1 MLRPIF
7 LVAFI
12 AGLIASC
19 GGSTETLPVTH
30 GSGGTAGAGGTG
42 GSGGTGDSG
51 LGGHGGVDPAPD
63 SGADASPGAL
73 QGLAFDIAV
82 TPDDG
87 GTTQWCQGPCMP
99 ATFFITK
106 ATESV
111 IEGVWGT
118 TGGASPVLL
127 TRSGAAAWELS
138 GTLLLGKERTW
149 AHAMCDN
156 ETNIGPATFRF
167 QDFDFDNHLD
177 LSISAWQVTKH
188 CSDDYTMQTEGNA
201 SLMGRPDARTPKAI
215 GPGSA
220 IEPMHGVKLVL
231 DKPMAADAK
240 AFLVP
245 VAGGGTLP
253 LTPTVMNGYVVGFE
267 TKHVLALGTAFTTT
281 FTGKDFAGIGTP
293 AEVGLETQADFG
305 VLALDGF
312 ESGATAGIF
321 GGSVVESFGVPALQG
336 KRMLHVPAGKRVL
349 LRLQRS
355 LDEQKLVMSARKYV
369 ACFGWLSDG
378 PLQLEAAV
386 QTANETH
393 AGSVPMGATPA
404 QVDVD
409 GTKITVGELQEVT
422 IDLPE
427 TGKDVFVYVKGDDY
441 MGAGCSMVGALLDDI
456 RLQ

>member
-1 MLRPIF
+1 MLRPVL
-7 LVAFI
+7 LVTFI

-19 GGSTETLPVTH
+19 GGSTETLPLID
-30 GSGGTAGAGGTG
+30 GSGGAPGTG
-42 GSGGTGDSG
+42 GIGDSGVSG

-63 SGADASPGAL
+63 SSADASPAAL
-73 QGLAFDIAV
+73 QGLAFEIAV

-99 ATFFITK
+99 ATFLITK
-106 ATESV
+106 TTEST
-111 IEGVWGT
+111 IEGIWGT
-118 TGGASPVLL
+118 TGGASPVVL
-127 TRSGAAAWELS
+127 TRSGPAAWELS
-138 GTLLLGKERTW
+138 GTLLLGKQRTW

-177 LSISAWQVTKH
+177 LSVSAWQVTKH
-188 CSDDYTMQTEGNA
+188 CSDDYSTQTEGNVA
-201 SLMGRPDARTPKAI
+201 LMGRPDARTPKAV
-215 GPGSA
+215 GPDSA
-220 IEPMHGVKLVL
+220 IEPMHGVKLAL

-245 VAGGGTLP
+245 VLGGGTLP
-253 LTPTVMNGYVVGFE
+253 LMPIVMNGYVVAFE
-267 TKHVLALGTAFTTT
+267 TRHVLPLGTAFTTT
-281 FTGKDFAGIGTP
+281 FTGMDFAGIGTP

-305 VLALDGF
+305 VLTQDGF
-312 ESGATAGIF
+312 ESGAAAGIF
-321 GGSVVESFGVPALQG
+321 GGSVVESYGVPALHGQ
-336 KRMLHVPAGKRVL
+336 RMLQVPAGKLVL
-349 LRLQRS
+349 LHLQRS
-355 LDEQKLVMSARKYV
+355 LDEQKLVMAARKYV
-369 ACFGWLSDG
+369 ACFGWLTDG

-393 AGSVPMGATPA
+393 PGSVPMGAAPA

-409 GTKITVGELQEVT
+409 GTKITMGELQDVT

-441 MGAGCSMVGALLDDI
+441 MGAGCSMVGVLIDDI